1 LDWFHWIIYKN
12 LDVKLTLGEEIDV
25 HMCYK
30 RSNVKVGGWVFGAI
44 ANVGAIDVGG
54 VLTKLVHL

>member
-1 LDWFHWIIYKN
+1 
-12 LDVKLTLGEEIDV
+12 
-25 HMCYK
+25 M
-30 RSNVKVGGWVFGAI
+30 KVGGLGAI

>member
-1 LDWFHWIIYKN
+1 
-12 LDVKLTLGEEIDV
+12 
-25 HMCYK
+25 M
-30 RSNVKVGGWVFGAI
+30 KVGGWGFGAI